1 LTKTNELLAPDCSV
15 FKKESTLL
23 RKIFSTRGCWSALPR
38 ILALMGLTVMSS
50 FTPVKSEDGG
60 AAASAK
66 LGEIAQKVL
75 VDIFRKRDVS
85 TIDRYF
91 AAQFVQHDPN
101 MADGLSGMKAFVSE
115 LAASPATDITIY
127 RILIDD
133 ERVLLHSRYEGIKNA
148 PASSIAFDLFRFK
161 YGKIV
166 EHWGGQEPQS
176 SARNLSGHTQV
187 DGPTAVEDRDK
198 TEVNRT
204 LVQTYRNVIT
214 VQQHYDRIGEFLA
227 DNYIQ
232 HAVGVGDGIER
243 LKARFASVVKPGAL
257 PTLVPRFYLAD
268 GNFVLSLVEAH
279 TDPPT
284 ANFDLFRIADADA
297 KIAEHWE
304 VLSPI
309 PPRDQW
315 KNSNGPF

>member
-1 LTKTNELLAPDCSV
+1 
-15 FKKESTLL
+15 
-23 RKIFSTRGCWSALPR
+23 
-38 ILALMGLTVMSS
+38 MSS
-50 FTPVKSEDGG
+50 FTSARPQDFG

-66 LGEIAQKVL
+66 LGETAQKVL
-75 VDIFRKRDVS
+75 VEIFRKKDV
-85 TIDRYF
+85 TVVDRYF
-91 AAQFVQHDPN
+91 AEPFVQHDPN

-115 LAASPATDITIY
+115 LAASQAIDINIY
-127 RILIDD
+127 RTLVDGD
-133 ERVLLHSRYEGIKNA
+133 RVLLHSRYDGLKNA
-148 PASSIAFDLFRFK
+148 PVPLIAFDLFRFK
-161 YGKIV
+161 DGKIV

-187 DGPTAVEDRDK
+187 DGATAVEERDK
-198 TEVNRT
+198 TEVNRK
-204 LVQTYRNVIT
+204 LVQNYRNTVT

-232 HAVGVGDGIER
+232 HALGVGDGIER
-243 LKARFASVVKPGAL
+243 LKARFATVVKPGAL
-257 PTLVPRFYLAD
+257 PTLVPRLSLAD

-284 ANFDLFRIADADA
+284 ANFDFFRIADS

>member
-1 LTKTNELLAPDCSV
+1 M
-15 FKKESTLL
+15 
-23 RKIFSTRGCWSALPR
+23 I
-38 ILALMGLTVMSS
+38 MSS
-50 FTPVKSEDGG
+50 STPTRSQDGSD
-60 AAASAK
+60 AASAR
-66 LGEIAQKVL
+66 LGETAQKVL
-75 VDIFRKRDVS
+75 IDIFRKKDV
-85 TIDRYF
+85 TVIDRYF
-91 AAQFVQHDPN
+91 AEPFVQHDPN

-115 LAASPATDITIY
+115 VAKSGSTDITIY
-127 RILIDD
+127 RTLIDGD
-133 ERVLLHSRYEGIKNA
+133 RVLVQSRYVGLKNA
-148 PASSIAFDLFRFK
+148 PGPLIAFDLFRFK
-161 YGKIV
+161 DGKIV
-166 EHWGGQEPQS
+166 EHWGGQEPQV

-204 LVQTYRNVIT
+204 LVKTYRNVIT
-214 VQQHYDRIGEFLA
+214 VQQHYDRIGDFLA

-232 HAVGVGDGIER
+232 HAVGVGDGVER
-243 LKARFASVVKPGAL
+243 LKARFAAVVKPGAL
-257 PTLVPRFYLAD
+257 PTLVPRLYLAD

-284 ANFDLFRIADADA
+284 ANFDLFRIADT

>member
-1 LTKTNELLAPDCSV
+1 
-15 FKKESTLL
+15 
-23 RKIFSTRGCWSALPR
+23 
-38 ILALMGLTVMSS
+38 MSS
-50 FTPVKSEDGG
+50 FTSARSQDT
-60 AAASAK
+60 ATAASAK
-66 LGEIAQKVL
+66 LGETAQKVL
-75 VDIFRKRDVS
+75 IDIFRKRDLAV
-85 TIDRYF
+85 IDRYF
-91 AAQFVQHDPN
+91 AEPFVQHDPN

-115 LAASPATDITIY
+115 VAKSRSKDITIY
-127 RILIDD
+127 RMLVDGD
-133 ERVLLHSRYEGIKNA
+133 RVLVQSRYVGLKNA
-148 PASSIAFDLFRFK
+148 PGPLVAFDLFRFK
-161 YGKIV
+161 DGKIV
-166 EHWGGQEPQS
+166 EHWGGQEPQV

-187 DGPTAVEDRDK
+187 DGPTAIEDRDK

-232 HAVGVGDGIER
+232 HAAGVGDGIER
-243 LKARFASVVKPGAL
+243 LKARFATVVKPGAS

-268 GNFVLSLVEAH
+268 GNFVLSLVEAR

-284 ANFDLFRIADADA
+284 ANFDLFRIADA

>member
-1 LTKTNELLAPDCSV
+1 
-15 FKKESTLL
+15 
-23 RKIFSTRGCWSALPR
+23 
-38 ILALMGLTVMSS
+38 MSS
-50 FTPVKSEDGG
+50 STPTRSQDGSD
-60 AAASAK
+60 AASAK
-66 LGEIAQKVL
+66 LGETAQKVL
-75 VDIFRKRDVS
+75 VDIFRKRDV
-85 TIDRYF
+85 TVVDRYF
-91 AAQFVQHDPN
+91 VEPFVQHDPN

-115 LAASPATDITIY
+115 VAKSGSTDITIY
-127 RILIDD
+127 RTLVDGD
-133 ERVLLHSRYEGIKNA
+133 RVLVHSRYVGLKNA
-148 PASSIAFDLFRFK
+148 PGPLIAFDLFRFK
-161 YGKIV
+161 DGKIV
-166 EHWGGQEPQS
+166 EHWGGQEPQV

-204 LVQTYRNVIT
+204 LVQTYRNIIT
-214 VQQHYDRIGEFLA
+214 IQQHYDRIGEFLA

-243 LKARFASVVKPGAL
+243 LKARFATVVKPGAL
-257 PTLVPRFYLAD
+257 PTLVPRLYLAD

-279 TDPPT
+279 TNPPT
-284 ANFDLFRIADADA
+284 ANFDFFRIADS

>member
-1 LTKTNELLAPDCSV
+1 LV
-15 FKKESTLL
+15 
-23 RKIFSTRGCWSALPR
+23 RKIFSTREHWSALPR
-38 ILALMGLTVMSS
+38 ILALTGLTIMSS
-50 FTPVKSEDGG
+50 SILIESQDGA

-75 VDIFRKRDVS
+75 VDIFRKRDVMVV
-85 TIDRYF
+85 DRYF
-91 AAQFVQHDPN
+91 AEPFVQHDPN
-101 MADGLSGMKAFVSE
+101 MADGLSGTKAFVSE
-115 LAASPATDITIY
+115 VAKSGSTDITIF
-127 RILIDD
+127 RMLVDGD
-133 ERVLLHSRYEGIKNA
+133 RVLVQSRYFGLKNA
-148 PASSIAFDLFRFK
+148 PGPLIAFDLFRFK
-161 YGKIV
+161 DGKIV
-166 EHWGGQEPQS
+166 EHWGGQEPQVS
-176 SARNLSGHTQV
+176 VRNLSGHTQV

-214 VQQHYDRIGEFLA
+214 VQQHYDRISEFLA

-243 LKARFASVVKPGAL
+243 LKARFAAVVKLGAL
-257 PTLVPRFYLAD
+257 PTLVPRLYLAD

-284 ANFDLFRIADADA
+284 ANFDLFRIADS

-304 VLSPI
+304 VLSSI
-309 PPRDQW
+309 PPRDRW
-315 KNSNGPF
+315 RNSNGPF